1 MSDFLSK
8 GKNMNLIR
16 FGIIAGAHL
25 VVLAIIYLMSGI
37 GNGDIGDEQIAVL
50 DVMQGV
56 FLQQVVHQANHGGQ
70 MDRQRIFRL
79 NNQAAARI
87 ANRRGVIP
95 AFLDVGGIGAA
106 HQRDIGLVGDGAQRV
121 EQNFQRD

>member
-37 GNGDIGDEQIAVL
+37 GNGDIGDEQIATA
-50 DVMQGV
+50 G
-56 FLQQVVHQANHGGQ
+56 ANGIVNWSSKDPGGSKEG
-70 MDRQRIFRL
+70 RHAGL
-79 NNQAAARI
+79 TAR
-87 ANRRGVIP
+87 A
-95 AFLDVGGIGAA
+95 D
-106 HQRDIGLVGDGAQRV
+106 
-121 EQNFQRD
+121 